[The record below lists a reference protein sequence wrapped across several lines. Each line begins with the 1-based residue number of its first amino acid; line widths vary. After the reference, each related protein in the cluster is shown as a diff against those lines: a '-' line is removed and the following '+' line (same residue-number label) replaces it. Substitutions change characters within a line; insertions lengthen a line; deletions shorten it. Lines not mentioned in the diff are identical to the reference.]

1 MASGLTPYYLLQ
13 PAFTGGEISAE
24 VANRVDLDKYQF
36 AVLQAYN
43 CLIKPHGPIY
53 RRPGMKYMARTK
65 YSDKAC
71 ILVPFNGADSTDYL
85 LEIGEKYIRVHKNG
99 LYINI
104 EVMTPYTADMLQD
117 LRFVQSADTM
127 FIASGKYPV
136 KQLARYSDTDWRFA
150 DFEITDMYFDESAS
164 LENYS
169 GISYTVPGSYIFQPT
184 VTGEYQID
192 ISGAGGGGG
201 GAVKYTRHLEHS
213 TRTVYVGGG
222 KGGNGERII
231 KTLTLN
237 KETSYT
243 ITVGGGG
250 AAGSNRDIG
259 LNYAEGSA
267 PSGSNGASSAAFDM
281 IAKGGGGGI
290 GGARVKYYDSNI
302 ESTTVKSVHG
312 ADGTSYGNGANGGN
326 GGRGATGLLHP
337 NPSGPAQPTAGAN
350 GWVKILYTGNKELTP
365 SGTQGDITLRSNKNI
380 FASSKPG
387 AYIKLKQEIASKT
400 VSTSNGTTERVR
412 VGENWKVISHGT
424 WSGSFTVE
432 KSDDGESWRE
442 YRKYT
447 SKDDYN
453 PSESGSVTEPVFL
466 RAVCTITSGTCTVDL
481 TAMAYNAEGVV
492 KLTEITSDSTAKAHV
507 EKELGS
513 TDMTTNFLWGA
524 WSEEFGYPQTLC
536 FFQDRLCFGG
546 TKKQPYMVWMSRTG
560 DYGNFSVEKASGT
573 VTDDSAVALAFVSRK
588 QFKILH
594 LIAST
599 DLIVLTA
606 GNEWTV
612 SGSDTVTPSKA
623 VPKMQTTRGCSTV
636 EPLMIG
642 GRIVF
647 VQGRGSTVRDMAYSY
662 ETDSYGGNDLTLLAK
677 HIIENVQIVDSAYK
691 QEPDSTI
698 YFVRSDGTMAC
709 LSYIMEQ
716 KVYAWSTIETQGKIE
731 AVAAVQEGDE
741 DIIYLVVKREING
754 VTVRNIEYLAKNPA
768 NSNNPDDYIM
778 LDNAIEYRTAEKSS
792 GETEIDAAELAGE
805 KVTAIGDGRMYSG
818 LTVSQDGTVTLPAA
832 VQHAFIG
839 LPYRSIVELPNVE
852 IRTGDGT
859 MQGRKKQISN
869 CILRLSNSLGGMVGP
884 DINTMDLMNFD
895 EQNAVSD
902 IKLFTGDKYMT
913 LPIGG
918 FNNEG
923 RVIIVT
929 DEPYPFNLMAVVRE
943 VSFGG

>member
-24 VANRVDLDKYQF
+24 VANRVDLDKYQL

-85 LEIGEKYIRVHKNG
+85 LELGEKYIRVHKNG

-150 DFEITDMYFDESAS
+150 DFEITDMYFDESTT

-169 GISYTVPGSYIFQPT
+169 GISYTVPGTYQFQPT

-192 ISGAGGGGG
+192 IAGAGGGGG
-201 GAVKYTRHLEHS
+201 GGVRYSKPREHGH
-213 TRTVYVGGG
+213 TYYCVGGG
-222 KGGNGERII
+222 TGGSGERII
-231 KTLTLN
+231 NTVTLT
-237 KETSYT
+237 KGTSYT
-243 ITVGGGG
+243 IIVGSGGAGGGG
-250 AAGSNRDIG
+250 TGSYG
-259 LNYAEGSA
+259 TA
-267 PSGSNGASSAAFDM
+267 SNGGNGGNSTACGLTGRGGTGGSGGSRVSIDGSYENTRGVQGTTYGA
-281 IAKGGGGGI
+281 GGGGI
-290 GGARVKYYDSNI
+290 GGVAGTKYEDNAG
-302 ESTTVKSVHG
+302 KAG
-312 ADGTSYGNGANGGN
+312 ADGWA
-326 GGRGATGLLHP
+326 
-337 NPSGPAQPTAGAN
+337 
-350 GWVKILYTGNKELTP
+350 KILYTGNKELTP
-365 SGTQGDITLRSNKNI
+365 SGTTGDITLTSNKNI
-380 FASSKPG
+380 FAGSKAG

-424 WSGSFTVE
+424 WSGSFTIE
-432 KSDDGESWRE
+432 KSDDGESWKE

-447 SKDDYN
+447 SGNDYN

-698 YFVRSDGTMAC
+698 YFVRSDGSMAC

-768 NSNNPDDYIM
+768 KSNNPDDYIM
-778 LDNAIEYRTAEKSS
+778 LDNAIEYSTAEKSS

-805 KVTAIGDGRMYSG
+805 KVTVIGDGRMYSG

-902 IKLFTGDKYMT
+902 IKLFTGDKHMT

-929 DEPYPFNLMAVVRE
+929 DEPYPFNLLAVVRE

>member
-104 EVMTPYTADMLQD
+104 EVVTPYTADMLQD

-136 KQLARYSDTDWRFA
+136 KQLARYSDADWRFA
-150 DFEITDMYFDESAS
+150 DFEITDMYFDESTT

-169 GISYTVPGSYIFQPT
+169 GISYTVPGSYNFQPT

-192 ISGAGGGGG
+192 IAGAGGGGG
-201 GAVKYTRHLEHS
+201 GGVKYSKPSNHVHH
-213 TRTVYVGGG
+213 YYCVGGG
-222 KGGNGERII
+222 AGGNGERII
-231 KTLTLN
+231 KTVTLS
-237 KETSYT
+237 KDTSYT
-243 ITVGGGG
+243 VTVGSGGAGGSGKGSYGTASSGGNGGNSTACGLVGRGGGG
-250 AAGSNRDIG
+250 GGGGSRESSG
-259 LNYAEGSA
+259 GSYQ
-267 PSGSNGASSAAFDM
+267 GTKGTQGATYGA
-281 IAKGGGGGI
+281 GGGGI
-290 GGARVKYYDSNI
+290 GGIAGTKYKDNAGK
-302 ESTTVKSVHG
+302 T
-312 ADGTSYGNGANGGN
+312 
-326 GGRGATGLLHP
+326 
-337 NPSGPAQPTAGAN
+337 GAN
-350 GWVKILYTGNKELTP
+350 GWVKILYTSNKELTP
-365 SGTQGDITLRSNKNI
+365 SGTQGDITLKSNKNI

-424 WSGSFTVE
+424 WSGSFAIE
-432 KSDDGESWRE
+432 KSDDGESWKE

-466 RAVCTITSGTCTVDL
+466 RAVCTISSGTCTVDL

-623 VPKMQTTRGCSTV
+623 VPKMQTTRGCSNV

-741 DIIYLVVKREING
+741 DIIYLVVQREING
-754 VTVRNIEYLAKNPA
+754 AIVRNIEYLAKNPA
-768 NSNNPDDYIM
+768 KSNNPDDYIM
-778 LDNAIEYRTAEKSS
+778 LDNAIEYSTAEKSS

-805 KVTAIGDGRMYSG
+805 KVTVIGDGRMYSG

-852 IRTGDGT
+852 IKTGDGT

-902 IKLFTGDKYMT
+902 IKLFTGDKHMT

-929 DEPYPFNLMAVVRE
+929 DEPYPFNLLAVVRE

>member
-71 ILVPFNGADSTDYL
+71 ILVPFNGADNTDYL

-150 DFEITDMYFDESAS
+150 DFEITDMYFDESNS
-164 LENYS
+164 LESYS
-169 GISYTVPGSYIFQPT
+169 GISYTVPGSYQFQPT

-192 ISGAGGGGG
+192 IAGGGGG
-201 GAVKYTRHLEHS
+201 GGGGLTYTRRGNHQ
-213 TRTVYVGGG
+213 TYRYCVGGG
-222 KGGNGERII
+222 DGGSGERII
-231 KTLTLN
+231 KTVTLT
-237 KETSYT
+237 KGTSYT
-243 ITVGGGG
+243 ITVGNGGTGGSYKGTSGTASSGGNGGNSTACGLTGRGGTGGGGGSRESIDGSYQNTKGAQGATYGAGGG
-250 AAGSNRDIG
+250 AAG
-259 LNYAEGSA
+259 
-267 PSGSNGASSAAFDM
+267 GA
-281 IAKGGGGGI
+281 GGI
-290 GGARVKYYDSNI
+290 KGSP
-302 ESTTVKSVHG
+302 
-312 ADGTSYGNGANGGN
+312 NGK
-326 GGRGATGLLHP
+326 
-337 NPSGPAQPTAGAN
+337 AGAN

-365 SGTQGDITLRSNKNI
+365 SGTQGDITLTSNKNI

-424 WSGSFTVE
+424 WSGRFAIE
-432 KSDDGESWRE
+432 KSDDGETWKE

-466 RAVCTITSGTCTVDL
+466 RAVCTITSGTCTVNL
-481 TAMAYNAEGVV
+481 TAMAYDAEGVV

-677 HIIENVQIVDSAYK
+677 HIMENVQIVDSAYK

-741 DIIYLVVKREING
+741 DIIYLVVQREING

-768 NSNNPDDYIM
+768 KSNNPDDYIM
-778 LDNAIEYRTAEKSS
+778 LDNAIEYSTAEKSS

-805 KVTAIGDGRMYSG
+805 KVTVIGDGRMYSG

-902 IKLFTGDKYMT
+902 IKLFTGDKHMT

-929 DEPYPFNLMAVVRE
+929 DEPYPFNLLAVVRE

>member
-24 VANRVDLDKYQF
+24 VANRVDLDKYQL

-150 DFEITDMYFDESAS
+150 DFEITDMYFDESTT

-169 GISYTVPGSYIFQPT
+169 GISYTVPGTYQFQPT

-192 ISGAGGGGG
+192 IAGAGGGGG
-201 GAVKYTRHLEHS
+201 GGVRYSKPREHGH
-213 TRTVYVGGG
+213 TYYCVGGG
-222 KGGNGERII
+222 TGGSGERII
-231 KTLTLN
+231 NTVTLT
-237 KETSYT
+237 KGTSYT
-243 ITVGGGG
+243 IIVGSGGAGGGG
-250 AAGSNRDIG
+250 TGSYG
-259 LNYAEGSA
+259 TA
-267 PSGSNGASSAAFDM
+267 SNGGNGGNSTACGLTGRGGTGGSGGSRVSIDGSYENTRGVQGTTYGA
-281 IAKGGGGGI
+281 GGGGI
-290 GGARVKYYDSNI
+290 GGVAGTKYKDNAG
-302 ESTTVKSVHG
+302 KAG
-312 ADGTSYGNGANGGN
+312 AD
-326 GGRGATGLLHP
+326 
-337 NPSGPAQPTAGAN
+337 

-365 SGTQGDITLRSNKNI
+365 SGTQGDITLTSNKNI

-400 VSTSNGTTERVR
+400 VSASNGTTERVR

-424 WSGSFTVE
+424 WSGSFTIE
-432 KSDDGESWRE
+432 KSDDGESWKE

-447 SKDDYN
+447 SGNDYN

-731 AVAAVQEGDE
+731 SVAAVQEGDE
-741 DIIYLVVKREING
+741 DIIYLVVQREING

-768 NSNNPDDYIM
+768 KSNNPDDYIM
-778 LDNAIEYRTAEKSS
+778 LDNAIEYSTAEKSS

-805 KVTAIGDGRMYSG
+805 KVTVIGDGRMYSG

-852 IRTGDGT
+852 IKTGDGT

-902 IKLFTGDKYMT
+902 IKLFTGDKHIT

-929 DEPYPFNLMAVVRE
+929 DEPYPFNLLAVVRE

>member
-24 VANRVDLDKYQF
+24 VANRVDLDKYQL

-71 ILVPFNGADSTDYL
+71 ILVPFNGADNTDYL

-104 EVMTPYTADMLQD
+104 EVVTPYTADMLQD

-150 DFEITDMYFDESAS
+150 DFEITDMYFDESTS

-169 GISYTVPGSYIFQPT
+169 GISYTVPGTYQFQPT

-192 ISGAGGGGG
+192 IAGAGGGGG
-201 GAVKYTRHLEHS
+201 GGVKYSKPSNHGHH
-213 TRTVYVGGG
+213 YYCVGGG
-222 KGGNGERII
+222 AGGNGERII
-231 KTLTLN
+231 KTVTLS
-237 KETSYT
+237 KDTSYT
-243 ITVGGGG
+243 VTVGSGGAGGSGKGSYGTASSGGNGGNSTACGLVGRGGGG
-250 AAGSNRDIG
+250 GGGGSRVSID
-259 LNYAEGSA
+259 GSYE
-267 PSGSNGASSAAFDM
+267 STRGVQGTTYGA
-281 IAKGGGGGI
+281 GGGGI
-290 GGARVKYYDSNI
+290 GGVAGTKYKDNAG
-302 ESTTVKSVHG
+302 KAG
-312 ADGTSYGNGANGGN
+312 ADGWA
-326 GGRGATGLLHP
+326 
-337 NPSGPAQPTAGAN
+337 
-350 GWVKILYTGNKELTP
+350 KILYTGNKELTP
-365 SGTQGDITLRSNKNI
+365 SGTTGDITLTSNKNI
-380 FASSKPG
+380 FAGSKPG

-400 VSTSNGTTERVR
+400 VSASNGTTERVR

-424 WSGSFTVE
+424 WSGSFTIE
-432 KSDDGESWRE
+432 KSDDGESWKE

-447 SKDDYN
+447 SGNDYN

-560 DYGNFSVEKASGT
+560 DYGDFSVEKASGT

-768 NSNNPDDYIM
+768 KSNNPDDYIM
-778 LDNAIEYRTAEKSS
+778 LDNAIEYSAAEKSS

-805 KVTAIGDGRMYSG
+805 KVTVIGDGRMYSG
-818 LTVSQDGTVTLPAA
+818 LTVSQDGAVTLPAA

-902 IKLFTGDKYMT
+902 IKLFTGDKHMT

-929 DEPYPFNLMAVVRE
+929 DEPYPFNLLAVVRE

>member
-71 ILVPFNGADSTDYL
+71 ILVPFNGADNTDYL

-150 DFEITDMYFDESAS
+150 DFEITDMYFDESTT

-169 GISYTVPGSYIFQPT
+169 GISYTVPGTYQFQPT

-192 ISGAGGGGG
+192 IAGAGGGGG
-201 GAVKYTRHLEHS
+201 GGVRYSKPREHGH
-213 TRTVYVGGG
+213 TYYCVGGG
-222 KGGNGERII
+222 TGGSGERII
-231 KTLTLN
+231 NTVTLT
-237 KETSYT
+237 KGTSYT
-243 ITVGGGG
+243 IIVGSGGAGGGG
-250 AAGSNRDIG
+250 TGSYG
-259 LNYAEGSA
+259 TA
-267 PSGSNGASSAAFDM
+267 SNGGNGGNSTACGLTGRGGTGGSGGSRVSIGGSYENTRGVQGTTYGA
-281 IAKGGGGGI
+281 GGGGI
-290 GGARVKYYDSNI
+290 GGVAGTKYKDNAG
-302 ESTTVKSVHG
+302 KAG
-312 ADGTSYGNGANGGN
+312 ADGWA
-326 GGRGATGLLHP
+326 
-337 NPSGPAQPTAGAN
+337 
-350 GWVKILYTGNKELTP
+350 KILYTGNKELTP
-365 SGTQGDITLRSNKNI
+365 SGTTGDITLTSNKNI
-380 FASSKPG
+380 FAGSKAG

-424 WSGSFTVE
+424 WSGSFTIE
-432 KSDDGESWRE
+432 KSDDGESWKE

-447 SKDDYN
+447 SGNDYN

-466 RAVCTITSGTCTVDL
+466 RAICTITSGTCTVDL

-492 KLTEITSDSTAKAHV
+492 KITEITSDSTAKAHV

-513 TDMTTNFLWGA
+513 ADMTTNFLWGA

-546 TKKQPYMVWMSRTG
+546 TMKQPYMVWMSRTG

-768 NSNNPDDYIM
+768 KSNNPDDYIM
-778 LDNAIEYRTAEKSS
+778 LDNAIEYSTAEKSS

-805 KVTAIGDGRMYSG
+805 KVTVIGDGRMYSG

-852 IRTGDGT
+852 IKTGDGT

-902 IKLFTGDKYMT
+902 IKLFTGDKHMT

-929 DEPYPFNLMAVVRE
+929 DEPYPFNLLAVVRE

>member
-24 VANRVDLDKYQF
+24 VANRVDLDKYQL

-71 ILVPFNGADSTDYL
+71 ILVPFNGTDNTDYL

-104 EVMTPYTADMLQD
+104 EVVTPYTADMLQD
-117 LRFVQSADTM
+117 LRFVQSADTI

-150 DFEITDMYFDESAS
+150 DFEITDMYFDESTS

-169 GISYTVPGSYIFQPT
+169 GISYTVPGSYTFQPT

-201 GAVKYTRHLEHS
+201 GGVTWRRHGEHQTYNYCAS
-213 TRTVYVGGG
+213 GGA
-222 KGGNGERII
+222 GGNGERII
-231 KTLTLN
+231 KTVTLS

-243 ITVGGGG
+243 IKVGSGGSGGAYAYSAGNYEDTTATSGTKGADSTACGLTGRGGGAGGGGSRMYGEDGYYSNVGTQGVTYGAGGG
-250 AAGSNRDIG
+250 AAG
-259 LNYAEGSA
+259 
-267 PSGSNGASSAAFDM
+267 GA
-281 IAKGGGGGI
+281 GGI
-290 GGARVKYYDSNI
+290 KGSP
-302 ESTTVKSVHG
+302 
-312 ADGTSYGNGANGGN
+312 NGK
-326 GGRGATGLLHP
+326 
-337 NPSGPAQPTAGAN
+337 AGAN

-365 SGTQGDITLRSNKNI
+365 SGTQGDITLTSNKNI

-400 VSTSNGTTERVR
+400 VSASNGTTERVR

-424 WSGSFTVE
+424 WEGSFTIE
-432 KSDDGESWRE
+432 KSDDGESWKE

-447 SKDDYN
+447 SKSDYN

-768 NSNNPDDYIM
+768 KSNNPDDYIM
-778 LDNAIEYRTAEKSS
+778 LDNAIEYSTAEKSS

-805 KVTAIGDGRMYSG
+805 KVTVIGDGRMYSG

-852 IRTGDGT
+852 IKTGDGT

-884 DINTMDLMNFD
+884 DINTMDLMNYD
-895 EQNAVSD
+895 EQNVVSD
-902 IKLFTGDKYMT
+902 IKLFTGDKHMT

-929 DEPYPFNLMAVVRE
+929 DEPYPFNLLAVVRE

>member
-24 VANRVDLDKYQF
+24 VANRVDLDKYQL

-85 LEIGEKYIRVHKNG
+85 LELGEKYIRVHKNG

-104 EVMTPYTADMLQD
+104 EVVTPYTADMLQD

-150 DFEITDMYFDESAS
+150 DFEITDMYFDESTS

-169 GISYTVPGSYIFQPT
+169 GISYTVPGTYQFQPT

-192 ISGAGGGGG
+192 IAGAGGGGG
-201 GAVKYTRHLEHS
+201 GGVRYSRPREHGHS
-213 TRTVYVGGG
+213 YYCVGGG
-222 KGGNGERII
+222 TGGSGERII
-231 KTLTLN
+231 KTVTLD
-237 KETSYT
+237 KGTSYT
-243 ITVGGGG
+243 ITVGSGGAGGG
-250 AAGSNRDIG
+250 GTGSYG
-259 LNYAEGSA
+259 TA
-267 PSGSNGASSAAFDM
+267 SNGGDGENSTACGLTGRGGTGGSGGSRVSIDGSYENTRGVQGTTYGA
-281 IAKGGGGGI
+281 GGGGI
-290 GGARVKYYDSNI
+290 GGVAGTKYKDNAG
-302 ESTTVKSVHG
+302 KAG
-312 ADGTSYGNGANGGN
+312 ADGWA
-326 GGRGATGLLHP
+326 
-337 NPSGPAQPTAGAN
+337 
-350 GWVKILYTGNKELTP
+350 KILYTGNKELTP
-365 SGTQGDITLRSNKNI
+365 SGTTGDITLTSNKNI

-387 AYIKLKQEIASKT
+387 TYIKLKQEIASKT

-424 WSGSFTVE
+424 WSGSFAIE
-432 KSDDGESWRE
+432 KSDDGESWKE

-447 SKDDYN
+447 SGNDYN

-698 YFVRSDGTMAC
+698 YFVRSDGSMAC

-741 DIIYLVVKREING
+741 DIIYLVVQREING

-768 NSNNPDDYIM
+768 KSNNPDDYIM
-778 LDNAIEYRTAEKSS
+778 LDNAIEYSTAEKSS

-805 KVTAIGDGRMYSG
+805 KVTVIGDGRMYSG

-852 IRTGDGT
+852 IKTGDGT

-902 IKLFTGDKYMT
+902 IKLFTGDKHMT

-929 DEPYPFNLMAVVRE
+929 DEPYPFNLLAVVRE

>member
-24 VANRVDLDKYQF
+24 VANRVDLDKYQL

-71 ILVPFNGADSTDYL
+71 ILVPFNGADNTDYL
-85 LEIGEKYIRVHKNG
+85 LEISEKYIRVHKNG

-104 EVMTPYTADMLQD
+104 ELMTPYTADMLQD

-136 KQLARYSDTDWRFA
+136 KQLARYSETDWRFS
-150 DFEITDMYFDESAS
+150 DFEITDMYFDESNS

-169 GISYTVPGSYIFQPT
+169 GISYTSPGTYLFQPT

-192 ISGAGGGGG
+192 IAGGGGG
-201 GAVKYTRHLEHS
+201 GGGAAKYRKKMGEHS
-213 TRTVYVGGG
+213 SRTVYIN
-222 KGGNGERII
+222 GGNGGNGGRII

-243 ITVGGGG
+243 ITVGSGG
-250 AAGSNRDIG
+250 AAGSNAS
-259 LNYAEGSA
+259 NSA
-267 PSGSNGASSAAFDM
+267 PSGSNGVSSTAFDM
-281 IAKGGGGGI
+281 IAKGGDGGT
-290 GGARVKYYDSNI
+290 GGRKGEPN
-302 ESTTVKSVHG
+302 TPGT
-312 ADGTSYGNGANGGN
+312 DGTSYGNGANGGA
-326 GGRGATGLLHP
+326 GGYGKSLFGGSET
-337 NPSGPAQPTAGAN
+337 QPTAGAN

-365 SGTQGDITLRSNKNI
+365 SGTQGDITLTSNKNI
-380 FASSKPG
+380 FVSSKPG
-387 AYIKLKQEIASKT
+387 ACIKLKQEIASKT

-424 WSGSFTVE
+424 WSGSFAIE
-432 KSDDGESWRE
+432 KSDDGESWKE

-466 RAVCTITSGTCTVDL
+466 RAVCTISSGTCTVDL

-768 NSNNPDDYIM
+768 KSNNPDDYIM
-778 LDNAIEYRTAEKSS
+778 LDNAIEYSTAEKSS

-805 KVTAIGDGRMYSG
+805 KVTVIGDGRMYSG

-852 IRTGDGT
+852 IKTGDGT

-884 DINTMDLMNFD
+884 DINTLDLMNFD

-902 IKLFTGDKYMT
+902 IKLFTGDKHMT

-929 DEPYPFNLMAVVRE
+929 DEPYPFNLLAVVRE

>member
-104 EVMTPYTADMLQD
+104 EVVTPYTADMLQD

-136 KQLARYSDTDWRFA
+136 KQLARYSDADWRFA
-150 DFEITDMYFDESAS
+150 DFEITDMYFDESTT

-169 GISYTVPGSYIFQPT
+169 GISYTVPGSYNFQPT

-192 ISGAGGGGG
+192 IAGAGGGGG
-201 GAVKYTRHLEHS
+201 GGVKYSKPSNHGHH
-213 TRTVYVGGG
+213 YYCVGGG
-222 KGGNGERII
+222 AGGNGERII
-231 KTLTLN
+231 KTVTLS
-237 KETSYT
+237 KDTSYT
-243 ITVGGGG
+243 VTVGSGGAGGSGKGSYGTASSGGNGGNSTACSLVGRGGGG
-250 AAGSNRDIG
+250 GGGGSRESSG
-259 LNYAEGSA
+259 GSYQ
-267 PSGSNGASSAAFDM
+267 GTKGTQGATYGA
-281 IAKGGGGGI
+281 GGGGI
-290 GGARVKYYDSNI
+290 GGIAGTKYKDNAGK
-302 ESTTVKSVHG
+302 T
-312 ADGTSYGNGANGGN
+312 
-326 GGRGATGLLHP
+326 
-337 NPSGPAQPTAGAN
+337 GAN

-365 SGTQGDITLRSNKNI
+365 SGTQGDITLTSNKNI

-424 WSGSFTVE
+424 WSGSFAIE
-432 KSDDGESWRE
+432 KSDDGESWKE

-466 RAVCTITSGTCTVDL
+466 RAVCTISSGTCTVDL

-623 VPKMQTTRGCSTV
+623 VPKMQTTRGCSAV

-691 QEPDSTI
+691 QELDSTI
-698 YFVRSDGTMAC
+698 YFVRSDGSMAC

-741 DIIYLVVKREING
+741 DIIYLVVQREING

-768 NSNNPDDYIM
+768 KSNNPDDYIM
-778 LDNAIEYRTAEKSS
+778 LDNAIEYSTAEKSS

-805 KVTAIGDGRMYSG
+805 KVTVIGDGRMYSG
-818 LTVSQDGTVTLPAA
+818 LTVSKDGTVTLPAA

-852 IRTGDGT
+852 IKTGDGT

-929 DEPYPFNLMAVVRE
+929 DEPYPFNLLAVVRE

>member
-65 YSDKAC
+65 YNDKAC
-71 ILVPFNGADSTDYL
+71 ILVPFNGADNTDYL

-136 KQLARYSDTDWRFA
+136 KQLARYSDTDWRFT
-150 DFEITDMYFDESAS
+150 DFEITDMYFDESTS

-169 GISYTVPGSYIFQPT
+169 GISYTVPGTYHFQPT

-192 ISGAGGGGG
+192 IAGAGGGGG
-201 GAVKYTRHLEHS
+201 GGVKYSKPSNHGHH
-213 TRTVYVGGG
+213 YYCVGGG
-222 KGGNGERII
+222 AGGNGERII
-231 KTLTLN
+231 KTVTLS
-237 KETSYT
+237 KDTSYT
-243 ITVGGGG
+243 VTVGSGGAGGSGKGSYGTASSGGNGGNSTACGLVGRGGGG
-250 AAGSNRDIG
+250 GGGGSRESSG
-259 LNYAEGSA
+259 GSYQ
-267 PSGSNGASSAAFDM
+267 STKGTQGATYGA
-281 IAKGGGGGI
+281 GGGGI
-290 GGARVKYYDSNI
+290 GGIAGTKYNDDSG
-302 ESTTVKSVHG
+302 K
-312 ADGTSYGNGANGGN
+312 
-326 GGRGATGLLHP
+326 
-337 NPSGPAQPTAGAN
+337 AGAN

-365 SGTQGDITLRSNKNI
+365 SGTQGDITLTSNKNI

-412 VGENWKVISHGT
+412 VGEIWKVISHGT
-424 WSGSFTVE
+424 WSGSFIVE
-432 KSDDGESWRE
+432 KSDDGESWKE

-546 TKKQPYMVWMSRTG
+546 TKKQSYMVWMSRTG

-768 NSNNPDDYIM
+768 KSNNPDDYIM
-778 LDNAIEYRTAEKSS
+778 LDNAIEYSTAEKSS
-792 GETEIDAAELAGE
+792 EKTEIDAAELAGE
-805 KVTAIGDGRMYSG
+805 KVTVIGDGRMYSG

-852 IRTGDGT
+852 IKTGDGT
-859 MQGRKKQISN
+859 MQGRRKQISN
-869 CILRLSNSLGGMVGP
+869 CIMRLSNSLGGMVGP
-884 DINTMDLMNFD
+884 DINTLDLMNFD

-902 IKLFTGDKYMT
+902 IKLFTGDKHMT

-929 DEPYPFNLMAVVRE
+929 DEPYPFNLLAVVRE

>member
-99 LYINI
+99 FYINI

-150 DFEITDMYFDESAS
+150 DFEITDMYFDESTS

-169 GISYTVPGSYIFQPT
+169 GISYTVPGSYTFQPT

-192 ISGAGGGGG
+192 IAGGGGG
-201 GAVKYTRHLEHS
+201 GGGAAKYMKKMGEHS
-213 TRTVYVGGG
+213 SRTVYIN
-222 KGGNGERII
+222 GGNGGNGGRII

-243 ITVGGGG
+243 ITVGSGG
-250 AAGSNRDIG
+250 AAGSNAS
-259 LNYAEGSA
+259 NSA
-267 PSGSNGASSAAFDM
+267 PSGSNGGSSTAFDM
-281 IAKGGGGGI
+281 IAKGGDGGT
-290 GGARVKYYDSNI
+290 GGRKGGPN
-302 ESTTVKSVHG
+302 TPGT
-312 ADGTSYGNGANGGN
+312 DGTSYGNGANGGA
-326 GGRGATGLLHP
+326 GGYGQIIFVGSET
-337 NPSGPAQPTAGAN
+337 QPTAGAN

-380 FASSKPG
+380 FANSKPG

-432 KSDDGESWRE
+432 KSDDGESWKE

-741 DIIYLVVKREING
+741 DIIYLAVQREING

-768 NSNNPDDYIM
+768 KSNNPDDYIM

-792 GETEIDAAELAGE
+792 GETKIDAEELAGE
-805 KVTAIGDGRMYSG
+805 KVTAIGDGRIYSG

-852 IRTGDGT
+852 IKTGDGT

-884 DINTMDLMNFD
+884 DINTMDLVNFD

-902 IKLFTGDKYMT
+902 IKLFTGDKHIT

>member
-24 VANRVDLDKYQF
+24 VANRVDLDKYQL

-71 ILVPFNGADSTDYL
+71 ILVPFNGADNTDYL
-85 LEIGEKYIRVHKNG
+85 LEISEKYIRVHKNG

-104 EVMTPYTADMLQD
+104 ELMTPYTADMLQD

-136 KQLARYSDTDWRFA
+136 KQLARYSETDWRFS
-150 DFEITDMYFDESAS
+150 DFEITDMYFDESNS

-169 GISYTVPGSYIFQPT
+169 GISYTSPGTYLFQPT

-192 ISGAGGGGG
+192 IAGGGGG
-201 GAVKYTRHLEHS
+201 GGGAAKYRKKMGEHS
-213 TRTVYVGGG
+213 SRTVYIN
-222 KGGNGERII
+222 GGNGGNGGRII

-243 ITVGGGG
+243 ITVGSGG
-250 AAGSNRDIG
+250 AAGSNAS
-259 LNYAEGSA
+259 NSA
-267 PSGSNGASSAAFDM
+267 PSGSNGVSSTAFDM
-281 IAKGGGGGI
+281 IAKGGDGGT
-290 GGARVKYYDSNI
+290 GGRKGEPN
-302 ESTTVKSVHG
+302 TPGT
-312 ADGTSYGNGANGGN
+312 DGTSYGNGANGGA
-326 GGRGATGLLHP
+326 GGYGKSLFGGSET
-337 NPSGPAQPTAGAN
+337 QPTAGAN

-365 SGTQGDITLRSNKNI
+365 SGTQGDITLRSNKKI

-424 WSGSFTVE
+424 WSGSFAIE
-432 KSDDGESWRE
+432 KSDDGESWKE

-447 SKDDYN
+447 SKSDYN

-466 RAVCTITSGTCTVDL
+466 RAVCTISSGTCTVDL

-492 KLTEITSDSTAKAHV
+492 KITEITSDSTAKAHV

-741 DIIYLVVKREING
+741 DIIYLVVQREING
-754 VTVRNIEYLAKNPA
+754 AIVRNIEYLAKNPA
-768 NSNNPDDYIM
+768 KSNNPDDYIM
-778 LDNAIEYRTAEKSS
+778 LDNAIEYSTAEKSS

-805 KVTAIGDGRMYSG
+805 KVTVIGDGRMYSG

-852 IRTGDGT
+852 IKTGDGT
-859 MQGRKKQISN
+859 MQGRRKQISN
-869 CILRLSNSLGGMVGP
+869 CIMRLSNSLGGMVGP

-902 IKLFTGDKYMT
+902 IKLFTGDKHMT

-929 DEPYPFNLMAVVRE
+929 DEPYPFNLLAVVRE

>member
-65 YSDKAC
+65 YNDKAC
-71 ILVPFNGADSTDYL
+71 ILVPFNGADNTDYL

-150 DFEITDMYFDESAS
+150 DFEITDMYFDESTT

-169 GISYTVPGSYIFQPT
+169 GISYTSPGTYLFQPT

-192 ISGAGGGGG
+192 MSGGGGGGG
-201 GAVKYTRHLEHS
+201 GAAKYRKHSEHS
-213 TRTVYVGGG
+213 SHLVYIRGGN
-222 KGGNGERII
+222 GGNGERII

-243 ITVGGGG
+243 ISVGGGG
-250 AAGSNRDIG
+250 AAGINASN
-259 LNYAEGSA
+259 SA
-267 PSGSNGASSAAFDM
+267 PSGSNGASSTAFDM
-281 IAKGGGGGI
+281 IAKGGGGGT
-290 GGARVKYYDSNI
+290 GGSKGEPN
-302 ESTTVKSVHG
+302 TPGT
-312 ADGTSYGNGANGGN
+312 DGTSYGNGAAGGA
-326 GGRGATGLLHP
+326 GGYGKSVFG
-337 NPSGPAQPTAGAN
+337 SSESQPTAGAN

-365 SGTQGDITLRSNKNI
+365 SGTQGDITLRSNKKI

-432 KSDDGESWRE
+432 KSDDGESWKE

-741 DIIYLVVKREING
+741 DIIYLVVQREING

-768 NSNNPDDYIM
+768 KSNNPDDYIM
-778 LDNAIEYRTAEKSS
+778 LDNAIEYSTAEKSS
-792 GETEIDAAELAGE
+792 GKTEIDAAELAGE
-805 KVTAIGDGRMYSG
+805 KVTVIGDGRMYSG

-852 IRTGDGT
+852 IKTGDGT

-895 EQNAVSD
+895 EQNVVSN

-913 LPIGG
+913 LPIGV

-929 DEPYPFNLMAVVRE
+929 DEPYPFNLLAVVRE

>member
-24 VANRVDLDKYQF
+24 VANRVDLDKYQL

-150 DFEITDMYFDESAS
+150 DFEITDMYFDESTT

-169 GISYTVPGSYIFQPT
+169 GISYTVPGTYQFQPT

-192 ISGAGGGGG
+192 IAGAGGGGG
-201 GAVKYTRHLEHS
+201 GGVRYSKPREHGH
-213 TRTVYVGGG
+213 TYYCVGGG
-222 KGGNGERII
+222 TGGSGERII
-231 KTLTLN
+231 NTVTLT
-237 KETSYT
+237 KGTSYT
-243 ITVGGGG
+243 IIVGSGGAGGGG
-250 AAGSNRDIG
+250 TGSYG
-259 LNYAEGSA
+259 TA
-267 PSGSNGASSAAFDM
+267 SNGGNGGNSTACGLTGRGGTGGSGGSRVSIDGSYENTRGVQGTTYGA
-281 IAKGGGGGI
+281 GGGGI
-290 GGARVKYYDSNI
+290 GGVAGTKYKDNAG
-302 ESTTVKSVHG
+302 KAG
-312 ADGTSYGNGANGGN
+312 ADGWA
-326 GGRGATGLLHP
+326 
-337 NPSGPAQPTAGAN
+337 
-350 GWVKILYTGNKELTP
+350 KILYTGNKELTP
-365 SGTQGDITLRSNKNI
+365 SGTTGDITLTSNKNI
-380 FASSKPG
+380 FAGSKAG

-400 VSTSNGTTERVR
+400 VSASNGTTERVR

-424 WSGSFTVE
+424 WEGSFTIE
-432 KSDDGESWRE
+432 KSDDGESWKE

-447 SKDDYN
+447 SKSDYN

-698 YFVRSDGTMAC
+698 YFVRSDGSMAC

-768 NSNNPDDYIM
+768 KSNNPDDYIM
-778 LDNAIEYRTAEKSS
+778 LDNAIEYSTAEKSS

-805 KVTAIGDGRMYSG
+805 KVTVIGDGRMYSG

-852 IRTGDGT
+852 IKTGDGT

-902 IKLFTGDKYMT
+902 IKLFTGDKHMT

-929 DEPYPFNLMAVVRE
+929 DEPYPFNLLAVVRE

>member
-65 YSDKAC
+65 YNDKAC

-150 DFEITDMYFDESAS
+150 DFEITDMYFDEQNS
-164 LENYS
+164 LESYS
-169 GISYTVPGSYIFQPT
+169 GISYTSPGTYQFQPT

-192 ISGAGGGGG
+192 IAGAGGGGG
-201 GAVKYTRHLEHS
+201 GGVKYSKPSNHGHH
-213 TRTVYVGGG
+213 YYCVGGG
-222 KGGNGERII
+222 AGGNGERII
-231 KTLTLN
+231 KTVTLS
-237 KETSYT
+237 KDTSYT
-243 ITVGGGG
+243 ITVGSGGAGGSGKGNYGTASSGGNGGNSTACGLVGRGGTGGG
-250 AAGSNRDIG
+250 GGSRESIESTKG
-259 LNYAEGSA
+259 TQ
-267 PSGSNGASSAAFDM
+267 GATYGA
-281 IAKGGGGGI
+281 GGGGI
-290 GGARVKYYDSNI
+290 GGIAGTKYNDN
-302 ESTTVKSVHG
+302 
-312 ADGTSYGNGANGGN
+312 
-326 GGRGATGLLHP
+326 
-337 NPSGPAQPTAGAN
+337 SGKAGAN
-350 GWVKILYTGNKELTP
+350 GWVKILYTDNKELTP
-365 SGTQGDITLRSNKNI
+365 SGTQGDITLTSNKNI
-380 FASSKPG
+380 FVSSKPG
-387 AYIKLKQEIASKT
+387 ACIKLKQEIASKT

-432 KSDDGESWRE
+432 KSDDGESWKE

-466 RAVCTITSGTCTVDL
+466 RAVCAITSGTCTVDL

-731 AVAAVQEGDE
+731 AVAAVQECDE
-741 DIIYLVVKREING
+741 DIIYLVVQREING

-768 NSNNPDDYIM
+768 KSNNPDDYIM
-778 LDNAIEYRTAEKSS
+778 LDNAIEYSTAEKSS
-792 GETEIDAAELAGE
+792 GATEIDVAELAGE
-805 KVTAIGDGRMYSG
+805 KVAVIGDGRVYSG

-852 IRTGDGT
+852 IKTGDGT

-884 DINTMDLMNFD
+884 DINTLDLMNFD

-902 IKLFTGDKYMT
+902 IKLFTGDKHMT

-929 DEPYPFNLMAVVRE
+929 DEPYPFNLLAVVRE

>member
-71 ILVPFNGADSTDYL
+71 ILVPFNGTDSTDYL

-150 DFEITDMYFDESAS
+150 DFEITDMYFDESTS

-169 GISYTVPGSYIFQPT
+169 GISYTVPGTYQFQPT

-192 ISGAGGGGG
+192 IAGAGGGGG
-201 GAVKYTRHLEHS
+201 GGVRYSKPANHGHHY
-213 TRTVYVGGG
+213 YCVGGG
-222 KGGNGERII
+222 AGGNGERII
-231 KTLTLN
+231 KTVTLS
-237 KETSYT
+237 KDTSYT
-243 ITVGGGG
+243 VTVGSGGAGGGG
-250 AAGSNRDIG
+250 TGSYG
-259 LNYAEGSA
+259 TA
-267 PSGSNGASSAAFDM
+267 SNGGDGENSTACGLTGRGGTGGSGGSRVSIDGSYESTRGVQGTTYGA
-281 IAKGGGGGI
+281 GGGGI
-290 GGARVKYYDSNI
+290 GGVAGTKYKDNAG
-302 ESTTVKSVHG
+302 KAG
-312 ADGTSYGNGANGGN
+312 ADGWA
-326 GGRGATGLLHP
+326 
-337 NPSGPAQPTAGAN
+337 
-350 GWVKILYTGNKELTP
+350 KILYTGNKELTP
-365 SGTQGDITLRSNKNI
+365 SGTTGDITLTSNKNI
-380 FASSKPG
+380 FAGSKPG

-424 WSGSFTVE
+424 WSGSFTIE
-432 KSDDGESWRE
+432 KSDDGESWKE

-447 SKDDYN
+447 SGNDYN

-698 YFVRSDGTMAC
+698 YFVRSDGSMAC

-768 NSNNPDDYIM
+768 KSNNPDDYIM
-778 LDNAIEYRTAEKSS
+778 LDNAIEYSTAEKSS

-805 KVTAIGDGRMYSG
+805 KVTVIGDGRMYSG

-852 IRTGDGT
+852 IKTGDGT

-902 IKLFTGDKYMT
+902 IKLFTGDKHMT

-929 DEPYPFNLMAVVRE
+929 DEPYPFNLLAVVRE

>member
-71 ILVPFNGADSTDYL
+71 ILVPFNGADNTDYL

-150 DFEITDMYFDESAS
+150 DFEITDMYFDESTT

-169 GISYTVPGSYIFQPT
+169 GISYTVPGTYQFQPT

-192 ISGAGGGGG
+192 IAGAGGGGG
-201 GAVKYTRHLEHS
+201 GGVRYSKPREHGH
-213 TRTVYVGGG
+213 TYYCVGGG
-222 KGGNGERII
+222 TGGSGERII
-231 KTLTLN
+231 NTVTLT
-237 KETSYT
+237 KGTSYT
-243 ITVGGGG
+243 IIVGSGGAGGGG
-250 AAGSNRDIG
+250 TGSYG
-259 LNYAEGSA
+259 TA
-267 PSGSNGASSAAFDM
+267 SNGGNGGNSTACGLTGRGGTGGSGGSRVSIDGSYENTRGVQGTTYGA
-281 IAKGGGGGI
+281 GGGGI
-290 GGARVKYYDSNI
+290 GGVAGTKYKDNAG
-302 ESTTVKSVHG
+302 KAG
-312 ADGTSYGNGANGGN
+312 ADGWA
-326 GGRGATGLLHP
+326 
-337 NPSGPAQPTAGAN
+337 
-350 GWVKILYTGNKELTP
+350 KILYTGNKELTP
-365 SGTQGDITLRSNKNI
+365 SGTTGDITLTSNKNI
-380 FASSKPG
+380 FAGSKAG

-424 WSGSFTVE
+424 WSGSFTIE
-432 KSDDGESWRE
+432 KSDDGESWKE

-447 SKDDYN
+447 SGNDYN

-698 YFVRSDGTMAC
+698 YFVRSDGSMAC

-768 NSNNPDDYIM
+768 KSNNPDDYIM
-778 LDNAIEYRTAEKSS
+778 LDNAIEYSTAEKSS

-805 KVTAIGDGRMYSG
+805 KVTVIGDGRMYSG
-818 LTVSQDGTVTLPAA
+818 LAVSQDGTVTLPAA

-852 IRTGDGT
+852 IKTGDGT

-902 IKLFTGDKYMT
+902 IKLFTGDKHMT

-923 RVIIVT
+923 KVIIVT
-929 DEPYPFNLMAVVRE
+929 DEPYPFNLLAVVRE

>member
-65 YSDKAC
+65 YNDKAC

-150 DFEITDMYFDESAS
+150 DFEITDMYFDEQNS
-164 LENYS
+164 LESYS
-169 GISYTVPGSYIFQPT
+169 GISYTSPGTYQFQPT

-192 ISGAGGGGG
+192 ISGGGGGGG
-201 GAVKYTRHLEHS
+201 GAAKYRVKSGEHS
-213 TRTVYVGGG
+213 SRLIYITGG

-243 ITVGGGG
+243 ISVGGGG
-250 AAGSNRDIG
+250 AAGSNG
-259 LNYAEGSA
+259 GNSA
-267 PSGSNGASSAAFDM
+267 PSGSNGASSAAFGM
-281 IAKGGGGGI
+281 IAKGGGGGT
-290 GGARVKYYDSNI
+290 GGRKGEPN
-302 ESTTVKSVHG
+302 TP
-312 ADGTSYGNGANGGN
+312 DGTSYGNGANGGA
-326 GGRGATGLLHP
+326 GGYGKSFLGSSET
-337 NPSGPAQPTAGAN
+337 QPTAGAN

-365 SGTQGDITLRSNKNI
+365 SGTQGDITLKSNKNI
-380 FASSKPG
+380 FASNKPG
-387 AYIKLKQEIASKT
+387 AFIKLKQEIASKT
-400 VSTSNGTTERVR
+400 VSTSNGNTERVR

-424 WSGSFTVE
+424 WSGSFAIE
-432 KSDDGESWRE
+432 KSDDGESWKE

-481 TAMAYNAEGVV
+481 TAMTYNAEGVV

-741 DIIYLVVKREING
+741 DIIYLVVQREING

-768 NSNNPDDYIM
+768 KSNNPDDYIM
-778 LDNAIEYRTAEKSS
+778 LDNAIEYSTAEKSS
-792 GETEIDAAELAGE
+792 GATEIDVAELAGE
-805 KVTAIGDGRMYSG
+805 KVAVIGDGRVYSG

-852 IRTGDGT
+852 IKTGDGT

-884 DINTMDLMNFD
+884 DINTLDLMNFD

-902 IKLFTGDKYMT
+902 IKLFTGDKHMT

-929 DEPYPFNLMAVVRE
+929 DEPYPFNLLAVVRE

>member
-24 VANRVDLDKYQF
+24 VANRVDLDKYQL

-53 RRPGMKYMARTK
+53 RRPGMKYMVRTK
-65 YSDKAC
+65 YNDKAC
-71 ILVPFNGADSTDYL
+71 ILVPFNGADNTDYL

-117 LRFVQSADTM
+117 LRFVQSADTI

-136 KQLARYSDTDWRFA
+136 KQFARYSDTDWRFT
-150 DFEITDMYFDESAS
+150 DFTITDMYFDESLATNTIKGTS
-164 LENYS
+164 YMTA
-169 GISYTVPGSYIFQPT
+169 GTYSYTVPETGTYTIT
-184 VTGEYQID
+184 VA
-192 ISGAGGGGG
+192 GAGGGGSGVSRKASDKQSAGAYGGRGADSTFKKVLTKDKVYTIVVGEG
-201 GAVKYTRHLEHS
+201 GAGSACHYGAGWGEPGS
-213 TRTVYVGGG
+213 
-222 KGGNGERII
+222 KGGTSTAFDVSCQGGE
-231 KTLTLN
+231 
-237 KETSYT
+237 
-243 ITVGGGG
+243 GGG
-250 AAGSNRDIG
+250 AAYS
-259 LNYAEGSA
+259 ESH
-267 PSGSNGASSAAFDM
+267 
-281 IAKGGGGGI
+281 
-290 GGARVKYYDSNI
+290 GARDG
-302 ESTTVKSVHG
+302 T
-312 ADGTSYGNGANGGN
+312 DGTSYGNGGIGGIKGFSYSTSQNGTK
-326 GGRGATGLLHP
+326 GGD
-337 NPSGPAQPTAGAN
+337 
-350 GWVKILYTGNKELTP
+350 GWIIISYDGTNKITP
-365 SGTQGDITLRSNKNI
+365 SATSGEVTLTATQNTFSDSSVGTS
-380 FASSKPG
+380 
-387 AYIKLKQEIASKT
+387 IKLKQEVAT
-400 VSTSNGTTERVR
+400 VEVNVSNGTSGQVR

-424 WSGSFTVE
+424 WTGSFEIQKKDMNSEGWKT
-432 KSDDGESWRE
+432 

-453 PSESGSVTEPVFL
+453 PSESGSVTEPVYL
-466 RAVCTITSGTCTVDL
+466 RIVCNVTSGTAKVNL
-481 TAMAYNAEGVV
+481 TAMAYDAEGIAKITEYVNAKKV
-492 KLTEITSDSTAKAHV
+492 KAITSTEFA
-507 EKELGS
+507 
-513 TDMTTNFLWGA
+513 TTEATENYYFGA

-698 YFVRSDGTMAC
+698 YFVRSDGSMAC

-768 NSNNPDDYIM
+768 KSNNPDDYIM
-778 LDNAIEYRTAEKSS
+778 LDNAIEYSTAEKSS

-805 KVTAIGDGRMYSG
+805 KVTVIGDGRMYSG
-818 LTVSQDGTVTLPAA
+818 LAVSQDGTVTLPAA

-852 IRTGDGT
+852 IKTGDGT

-902 IKLFTGDKYMT
+902 IKLFTGDKHMT

-923 RVIIVT
+923 KVIIVT
-929 DEPYPFNLMAVVRE
+929 DEPYPFNLLAVVRE

>member
-24 VANRVDLDKYQF
+24 VANRVDLDKYQL

-127 FIASGKYPV
+127 FIASSKYPV

-150 DFEITDMYFDESAS
+150 DFEITDMYFDESTS

-169 GISYTVPGSYIFQPT
+169 GISYIVPGTYQFQPT

-192 ISGAGGGGG
+192 IAGAGGGGG
-201 GAVKYTRHLEHS
+201 GAVTWIRHGEHQ
-213 TRTVYVGGG
+213 VYNSAA
-222 KGGNGERII
+222 KGGDGGSGERII
-231 KTLTLN
+231 KTLTLT
-237 KETSYT
+237 KGTSYT

-250 AAGSNRDIG
+250 SGGAYAYSADNYEDTTATSGTKGADSTACGLTGRGGGAGGAASRRYGKDGYYSNAGTQGITYGEGGGAAG
-259 LNYAEGSA
+259 
-267 PSGSNGASSAAFDM
+267 GAGGTR
-281 IAKGGGGGI
+281 KGG
-290 GGARVKYYDSNI
+290 V
-302 ESTTVKSVHG
+302 
-312 ADGTSYGNGANGGN
+312 
-326 GGRGATGLLHP
+326 
-337 NPSGPAQPTAGAN
+337 SGKAGAN

-365 SGTQGDITLRSNKNI
+365 SGTTGDITLTSNKNI
-380 FASSKPG
+380 FTSSKPG

-424 WSGSFTVE
+424 WSGSFAIE

-466 RAVCTITSGTCTVDL
+466 RAICTITSGTCTVDL

-492 KLTEITSDSTAKAHV
+492 KITEITSDSTAKAHV

-513 TDMTTNFLWGA
+513 ADMTTNFLWGA
-524 WSEEFGYPQTLC
+524 WSEEFGYPQALC

-741 DIIYLVVKREING
+741 DIIYLVVQREING

-768 NSNNPDDYIM
+768 KSNNPDDYIM
-778 LDNAIEYRTAEKSS
+778 LDNAIEYSTAEKSS

-805 KVTAIGDGRMYSG
+805 KVTVIGDGRMYSG

-852 IRTGDGT
+852 IKTGDGT

-902 IKLFTGDKYMT
+902 IKLFTGDKHMT

-929 DEPYPFNLMAVVRE
+929 DEPYPFNLLAVVRE

>member
-71 ILVPFNGADSTDYL
+71 ILVPFNGADNTDYL

-150 DFEITDMYFDESAS
+150 DFEITDMYFDESTS

-169 GISYTVPGSYIFQPT
+169 GISYTVPGSYNFQPT

-192 ISGAGGGGG
+192 IAGAGGGGG
-201 GAVKYTRHLEHS
+201 GGLTYTRRGEHQ
-213 TRTVYVGGG
+213 TYRYCVGGG
-222 KGGNGERII
+222 DGGSGERII
-231 KTLTLN
+231 KTVTLT
-237 KETSYT
+237 KGTSYA
-243 ITVGGGG
+243 ITVGSGGAGGG
-250 AAGSNRDIG
+250 HKGSYG
-259 LNYAEGSA
+259 T
-267 PSGSNGASSAAFDM
+267 ASSGGDGGNSTACGLTGRGGTGGGGGSRESIDGSYQNT
-281 IAKGGGGGI
+281 KGAQGATYGAGGGGI
-290 GGARVKYYDSNI
+290 GGVAGTKYKDSNG
-302 ESTTVKSVHG
+302 K
-312 ADGTSYGNGANGGN
+312 
-326 GGRGATGLLHP
+326 
-337 NPSGPAQPTAGAN
+337 AGAN

-365 SGTQGDITLRSNKNI
+365 SGTQGDITLTSNKNI
-380 FASSKPG
+380 FVSSKPG
-387 AYIKLKQEIASKT
+387 AYMKLKQEIASKT

-424 WSGSFTVE
+424 WTGSFTIE
-432 KSDDGESWRE
+432 KSDDGESWKE

-447 SKDDYN
+447 SKSDYN

-513 TDMTTNFLWGA
+513 TDTTTNFLWGA

-560 DYGNFSVEKASGT
+560 DYGNFSVEKANGT

-741 DIIYLVVKREING
+741 DIIYLVVQREING

-768 NSNNPDDYIM
+768 KSNNPDDYIM
-778 LDNAIEYRTAEKSS
+778 LDNAIEYSAAEKS
-792 GETEIDAAELAGE
+792 GGTTEIDAAELAGE
-805 KVTAIGDGRMYSG
+805 KVTVIGDGRMYSG

-852 IRTGDGT
+852 IKTGDGT

-895 EQNAVSD
+895 EQSAVSD
-902 IKLFTGDKYMT
+902 IKLFTGDKHMT

-929 DEPYPFNLMAVVRE
+929 DEPYPFNLLAVVRE

>member
-24 VANRVDLDKYQF
+24 VANRVDLDKYQL

-150 DFEITDMYFDESAS
+150 DFEITDMYFDESTS

-169 GISYTVPGSYIFQPT
+169 GISYTVPGTYQFQPT

-192 ISGAGGGGG
+192 IAGAGGGGG
-201 GAVKYTRHLEHS
+201 GGVRYSKPSNHGHHY
-213 TRTVYVGGG
+213 YCVGGG
-222 KGGNGERII
+222 AGGNGERII
-231 KTLTLN
+231 KTVTLS
-237 KETSYT
+237 KDTSYT
-243 ITVGGGG
+243 VTVGSGGAGGSSEGSYGTASSGGNGGNSTACGLVGRGGGG
-250 AAGSNRDIG
+250 GGGGSRESSG
-259 LNYAEGSA
+259 GSYQ
-267 PSGSNGASSAAFDM
+267 GTKGTQGATYGA
-281 IAKGGGGGI
+281 GGGGI
-290 GGARVKYYDSNI
+290 GGIAGTKYKDDSG
-302 ESTTVKSVHG
+302 K
-312 ADGTSYGNGANGGN
+312 
-326 GGRGATGLLHP
+326 
-337 NPSGPAQPTAGAN
+337 AGAN

-365 SGTQGDITLRSNKNI
+365 SATTGNITLKSNKNI

-400 VSTSNGTTERVR
+400 VSASNGTTERVR

-424 WSGSFTVE
+424 WEGSFTIE
-432 KSDDGESWRE
+432 KSDDGESWKE

-447 SKDDYN
+447 SKSDYN

-768 NSNNPDDYIM
+768 KSNNPDDYIM
-778 LDNAIEYRTAEKSS
+778 LDNAIEYSTAEKSS
-792 GETEIDAAELAGE
+792 GETEIDAAELTGE
-805 KVTAIGDGRMYSG
+805 KVTVIGDGRMYSG

-852 IRTGDGT
+852 IKTGDGT

-902 IKLFTGDKYMT
+902 IKLFTGDKHMT

-929 DEPYPFNLMAVVRE
+929 DEPYPFNLLAVVRE

>member
-53 RRPGMKYMARTK
+53 RRPGMKYMARTR

-104 EVMTPYTADMLQD
+104 EVVTPYTADMLQD

-136 KQLARYSDTDWRFA
+136 KQLARYSDADWRFA
-150 DFEITDMYFDESAS
+150 DFEITDMYFDESTT

-169 GISYTVPGSYIFQPT
+169 GISYTVPGSYNFQPT

-192 ISGAGGGGG
+192 IAGAGGGGG
-201 GAVKYTRHLEHS
+201 GRES
-213 TRTVYVGGG
+213 SGGSYQG
-222 KGGNGERII
+222 TKG
-231 KTLTLN
+231 TQ
-237 KETSYT
+237 
-243 ITVGGGG
+243 G
-250 AAGSNRDIG
+250 AT
-259 LNYAEGSA
+259 Y
-267 PSGSNGASSAAFDM
+267 GA
-281 IAKGGGGGI
+281 GGGGI
-290 GGARVKYYDSNI
+290 GGIAGTKYKDNAGK
-302 ESTTVKSVHG
+302 T
-312 ADGTSYGNGANGGN
+312 
-326 GGRGATGLLHP
+326 
-337 NPSGPAQPTAGAN
+337 GAN

-365 SGTQGDITLRSNKNI
+365 SGTQGDITLKSNKNI

-424 WSGSFTVE
+424 WSGSFAIE
-432 KSDDGESWRE
+432 KSDDGESWKE

-466 RAVCTITSGTCTVDL
+466 RAVCTISSGTCTVDL

-623 VPKMQTTRGCSTV
+623 VPKMQTTRGCSNV

-741 DIIYLVVKREING
+741 DIIYLVVQREING
-754 VTVRNIEYLAKNPA
+754 AIVRNIEYLAKNPA
-768 NSNNPDDYIM
+768 KSNNPDDYIM
-778 LDNAIEYRTAEKSS
+778 LDNAIEYSTAEKSS

-805 KVTAIGDGRMYSG
+805 KVTVIGDGRMYSG
-818 LTVSQDGTVTLPAA
+818 LTVSQDGTVTLPTA

-852 IRTGDGT
+852 IKTGDGT

-902 IKLFTGDKYMT
+902 IKLFTGDKHMT

-929 DEPYPFNLMAVVRE
+929 DEPYPFNLLAVVRE

>member
-24 VANRVDLDKYQF
+24 VANRVDLDKYQL

-53 RRPGMKYMARTK
+53 RRPGMKYMVRTK

-117 LRFVQSADTM
+117 LRFVQSADIM

-150 DFEITDMYFDESAS
+150 DFEITDMYFDESNS
-164 LENYS
+164 LESYS
-169 GISYTVPGSYIFQPT
+169 GISYTSPGTYLFQPT

-192 ISGAGGGGG
+192 IAGGGGG
-201 GAVKYTRHLEHS
+201 GGGAAKYRKKMGEHS
-213 TRTVYVGGG
+213 SRTVYIKGGN
-222 KGGNGERII
+222 GGNGERII

-243 ITVGGGG
+243 ISVGGGG
-250 AAGSNRDIG
+250 AAGSNG
-259 LNYAEGSA
+259 GNSA
-267 PSGSNGASSAAFDM
+267 PSGSNGASSTAFDM
-281 IAKGGGGGI
+281 IAKGGGGGT
-290 GGARVKYYDSNI
+290 GGRKGEPN
-302 ESTTVKSVHG
+302 TP
-312 ADGTSYGNGANGGN
+312 DGTSYGNGANGGA
-326 GGRGATGLLHP
+326 GGYGKGFLGSSET
-337 NPSGPAQPTAGAN
+337 QPTAGAN

-365 SGTQGDITLRSNKNI
+365 SGTQGDITLTSNKNI

-432 KSDDGESWRE
+432 KSDDGESWKE

-447 SKDDYN
+447 SKGDYN

-466 RAVCTITSGTCTVDL
+466 RAVCTISSGTCTVDL

-623 VPKMQTTRGCSTV
+623 IPKMQTTRGCSTV

-741 DIIYLVVKREING
+741 DIIYLVVQREING

-768 NSNNPDDYIM
+768 KSNNPDDYIM
-778 LDNAIEYRTAEKSS
+778 LDNAIEYSAAEKSS

-805 KVTAIGDGRMYSG
+805 KVTVIGDGRMYSG
-818 LTVSQDGTVTLPAA
+818 LTVSQDGTVTLSAA

-852 IRTGDGT
+852 IKTGDGT

-902 IKLFTGDKYMT
+902 IKLFTGDKHMT

-929 DEPYPFNLMAVVRE
+929 DEPYPFNLLAVVRE

>member
-71 ILVPFNGADSTDYL
+71 ILVPFNGADNTDYL

-104 EVMTPYTADMLQD
+104 EVVTPYTADMLQD

-150 DFEITDMYFDESAS
+150 DFEITDMYFDESTS

-169 GISYTVPGSYIFQPT
+169 GISYTVPGTYQFQPT

-192 ISGAGGGGG
+192 IAGAGGGGG
-201 GAVKYTRHLEHS
+201 GGVRYSKPSNHGHHY
-213 TRTVYVGGG
+213 YCVGGG
-222 KGGNGERII
+222 AGGNGERII
-231 KTLTLN
+231 KTVTLS
-237 KETSYT
+237 KDTSYT
-243 ITVGGGG
+243 VTVGSGGAGGSGKGSYGTAFSGGNGGNSTACGLVGRGGGG
-250 AAGSNRDIG
+250 GGGGSRESSG
-259 LNYAEGSA
+259 GSYQ
-267 PSGSNGASSAAFDM
+267 GTKGTQGATYGA
-281 IAKGGGGGI
+281 GGGGI
-290 GGARVKYYDSNI
+290 GGIAGTKYKDDSG
-302 ESTTVKSVHG
+302 K
-312 ADGTSYGNGANGGN
+312 
-326 GGRGATGLLHP
+326 
-337 NPSGPAQPTAGAN
+337 AGAN

-365 SGTQGDITLRSNKNI
+365 SGTQGDITLTSNKNI

-424 WSGSFTVE
+424 WSGSFAIE
-432 KSDDGESWRE
+432 KSDDGESWKE

-466 RAVCTITSGTCTVDL
+466 RAVCTISSGTCTVDL

-698 YFVRSDGTMAC
+698 YFVRSDGAMAC

-741 DIIYLVVKREING
+741 DIIYLVVQREING

-768 NSNNPDDYIM
+768 KSNNPDDYIM
-778 LDNAIEYRTAEKSS
+778 LDNAIEYSTAEKSS
-792 GETEIDAAELAGE
+792 GATEIDVAELAGE
-805 KVTAIGDGRMYSG
+805 KVAVIGDGRVYSG

-852 IRTGDGT
+852 IKTGDGT

-884 DINTMDLMNFD
+884 DINTLDLMNFD

-902 IKLFTGDKYMT
+902 IKLFTGDKHMT

-929 DEPYPFNLMAVVRE
+929 DEPYPFNLLAVVRE

>member
-65 YSDKAC
+65 YNDKAC
-71 ILVPFNGADSTDYL
+71 ILVPFNGTDSTDYL

-104 EVMTPYTADMLQD
+104 EVVTPYTADMLQD

-150 DFEITDMYFDESAS
+150 DFEITDMYFDESTS

-169 GISYTVPGSYIFQPT
+169 GISYTVPGTYQFQPT

-192 ISGAGGGGG
+192 IAGAGGGGG
-201 GAVKYTRHLEHS
+201 GGVKYSKPSNHGHH
-213 TRTVYVGGG
+213 YYCVGGG
-222 KGGNGERII
+222 AGGNGERII
-231 KTLTLN
+231 KTVTLS
-237 KETSYT
+237 KDTSYT
-243 ITVGGGG
+243 VTVGSGGAGGSGKGSYGTASSGGNGGNSTACGLVGRGGGG
-250 AAGSNRDIG
+250 GGGGSRESSG
-259 LNYAEGSA
+259 GSYQ
-267 PSGSNGASSAAFDM
+267 GTNGTQGATYGA
-281 IAKGGGGGI
+281 GGGGI
-290 GGARVKYYDSNI
+290 GGIAGTKYKDDSG
-302 ESTTVKSVHG
+302 K
-312 ADGTSYGNGANGGN
+312 
-326 GGRGATGLLHP
+326 
-337 NPSGPAQPTAGAN
+337 AGAN

-365 SGTQGDITLRSNKNI
+365 SATTGNITLKSNKNI

-424 WSGSFTVE
+424 WSGSFAIE
-432 KSDDGESWRE
+432 KSDDGESWKE

-768 NSNNPDDYIM
+768 KSNNPDDYIM
-778 LDNAIEYRTAEKSS
+778 LDNAIEYSTAEKSS

-805 KVTAIGDGRMYSG
+805 KVTVIGDGRMYSG

-852 IRTGDGT
+852 IKTGDGT

-902 IKLFTGDKYMT
+902 IKLFTGDKHMT

-929 DEPYPFNLMAVVRE
+929 DEPYPFNLLAVVRE

>member
-53 RRPGMKYMARTK
+53 RRPGMKYMAQTK

-104 EVMTPYTADMLQD
+104 EVVTPYTADMLQD

-136 KQLARYSDTDWRFA
+136 KQLARYSDADWRFA
-150 DFEITDMYFDESAS
+150 DFEITDMYFDESTT

-169 GISYTVPGSYIFQPT
+169 GISYTVPGSYNFQPT

-192 ISGAGGGGG
+192 IAGAGGGGG
-201 GAVKYTRHLEHS
+201 GGVKYSKPSNHGHH
-213 TRTVYVGGG
+213 YYCVGGG
-222 KGGNGERII
+222 AGGNGERII
-231 KTLTLN
+231 KTVTLS
-237 KETSYT
+237 KDTSYT
-243 ITVGGGG
+243 VTVGSGGAGGSGKGSYGTAFSGGNGGNSTACGLVGRGGGG
-250 AAGSNRDIG
+250 GGGGSRESSG
-259 LNYAEGSA
+259 GSYQ
-267 PSGSNGASSAAFDM
+267 GTKGTQGATYGA
-281 IAKGGGGGI
+281 GGGGI
-290 GGARVKYYDSNI
+290 GGIAGTKYNDN
-302 ESTTVKSVHG
+302 
-312 ADGTSYGNGANGGN
+312 
-326 GGRGATGLLHP
+326 
-337 NPSGPAQPTAGAN
+337 SGKAGAN

-365 SGTQGDITLRSNKNI
+365 SGTQGDITLTSNKNI
-380 FASSKPG
+380 FVSSKPG
-387 AYIKLKQEIASKT
+387 ACIKLKQEIASKT

-424 WSGSFTVE
+424 WSGSFTIE
-432 KSDDGESWRE
+432 KSDDGESWKE

-546 TKKQPYMVWMSRTG
+546 TKKLPYMVWMSRTG

-768 NSNNPDDYIM
+768 KSNNPDDYIM
-778 LDNAIEYRTAEKSS
+778 LDNAIEYSTAEKSS

-805 KVTAIGDGRMYSG
+805 KVTVIGDGRMYSG

-839 LPYRSIVELPNVE
+839 LSYRSIVELPNVE
-852 IRTGDGT
+852 IKTGDGT

-895 EQNAVSD
+895 EQNTVSD
-902 IKLFTGDKYMT
+902 IKLFTGDKHMT

-929 DEPYPFNLMAVVRE
+929 DEPYPFNLLAVVRE

>member
-71 ILVPFNGADSTDYL
+71 ILVPFNGADNTDYL

-150 DFEITDMYFDESAS
+150 DFEITDMYFDESTT

-169 GISYTVPGSYIFQPT
+169 GISYTVPGTYQFQPT

-192 ISGAGGGGG
+192 IAGAGGGGG
-201 GAVKYTRHLEHS
+201 GGVRYSKPREHGH
-213 TRTVYVGGG
+213 TYYCVGGG
-222 KGGNGERII
+222 TGGSGERII
-231 KTLTLN
+231 NTVTLT
-237 KETSYT
+237 KGTSYT
-243 ITVGGGG
+243 IIVGSGGAGGGG
-250 AAGSNRDIG
+250 TGSYG
-259 LNYAEGSA
+259 TA
-267 PSGSNGASSAAFDM
+267 SNGGNGGNSTACGLTGRGGTGGSGGSRVSIDGSYENTRGVQGTTYGA
-281 IAKGGGGGI
+281 GGGGI
-290 GGARVKYYDSNI
+290 GGVAGTKYKDNAG
-302 ESTTVKSVHG
+302 KAG
-312 ADGTSYGNGANGGN
+312 ADGWA
-326 GGRGATGLLHP
+326 
-337 NPSGPAQPTAGAN
+337 
-350 GWVKILYTGNKELTP
+350 KILYTGNKELTP
-365 SGTQGDITLRSNKNI
+365 SGTTGDITLTSNKNI
-380 FASSKPG
+380 FAGSKAG

-424 WSGSFTVE
+424 WSGSFTIE
-432 KSDDGESWRE
+432 KSDDGESWKE

-447 SKDDYN
+447 SGNDYN

-698 YFVRSDGTMAC
+698 YFVRSDGSMAC

-768 NSNNPDDYIM
+768 KSNNPDDYIM
-778 LDNAIEYRTAEKSS
+778 LDNAIEYSTAEKSS

-805 KVTAIGDGRMYSG
+805 KVTVIGDGRMYSG
-818 LTVSQDGTVTLPAA
+818 LAVSQDGTVTLPAA

-852 IRTGDGT
+852 IKTGDGT
-859 MQGRKKQISN
+859 MQGRRKQISN
-869 CILRLSNSLGGMVGP
+869 CIMRLSNSLGGMVGP
-884 DINTMDLMNFD
+884 DINTLDLMNFD

-902 IKLFTGDKYMT
+902 IKLFTGDKHMT

-929 DEPYPFNLMAVVRE
+929 DEPYPFNLLAVVRE

>member
-71 ILVPFNGADSTDYL
+71 ILAPFNGADNTDYL

-104 EVMTPYTADMLQD
+104 EVVTPYTADMLQD

-136 KQLARYSDTDWRFA
+136 KQFARYSDTDWRFA
-150 DFEITDMYFDESAS
+150 DFEITDMYFDESTS

-169 GISYTVPGSYIFQPT
+169 GISYTVPGTYQFQPT

-192 ISGAGGGGG
+192 IAGAGGGGG
-201 GAVKYTRHLEHS
+201 GGVKYSKPSNHGHH
-213 TRTVYVGGG
+213 YYCVGGG
-222 KGGNGERII
+222 AGGNGERII
-231 KTLTLN
+231 KTVTLS
-237 KETSYT
+237 KGTSYT
-243 ITVGGGG
+243 ITVGSGGG
-250 AAGSNRDIG
+250 GGGGKGSYG
-259 LNYAEGSA
+259 T
-267 PSGSNGASSAAFDM
+267 ASSGGNGGNSTACGLVGRGGGGGGGGSRESSGGSYQST
-281 IAKGGGGGI
+281 KGTQGTTYGAGGGGI
-290 GGARVKYYDSNI
+290 GGVAGTKYNDN
-302 ESTTVKSVHG
+302 
-312 ADGTSYGNGANGGN
+312 
-326 GGRGATGLLHP
+326 
-337 NPSGPAQPTAGAN
+337 SGKAGAN

-365 SGTQGDITLRSNKNI
+365 SGTTGDITLTSNKNI

-400 VSTSNGTTERVR
+400 VSTSNGTTKRVR

-424 WSGSFTVE
+424 WTGSFAIE
-432 KSDDGESWRE
+432 KSDDGESWKE

-466 RAVCTITSGTCTVDL
+466 RAVCTISSGTCTVDL

-492 KLTEITSDSTAKAHV
+492 KLTKITSDSTAKAHV

-524 WSEEFGYPQTLC
+524 WSEELGYPQTLC

-741 DIIYLVVKREING
+741 DIIYLVVQREING

-768 NSNNPDDYIM
+768 KSNNPDDYIM
-778 LDNAIEYRTAEKSS
+778 LDNAIEYSTAEKSS

-805 KVTAIGDGRMYSG
+805 KVTVIGDGRMYSG
-818 LTVSQDGTVTLPAA
+818 LTVSQDGTVTLPAT

-852 IRTGDGT
+852 IKTGDGT

-929 DEPYPFNLMAVVRE
+929 DEPYPFNLLAVVRE

>member
-65 YSDKAC
+65 YNDKAC
-71 ILVPFNGADSTDYL
+71 ILVPFNGADNTDYL

-150 DFEITDMYFDESAS
+150 DFEITDMYFDESTS

-169 GISYTVPGSYIFQPT
+169 GISYTVPGTYQFQPT

-192 ISGAGGGGG
+192 IAGAGGGGG
-201 GAVKYTRHLEHS
+201 GGVKYSKPSNHGHH
-213 TRTVYVGGG
+213 YYCVGGG
-222 KGGNGERII
+222 AGGNGERII
-231 KTLTLN
+231 KTVTLS
-237 KETSYT
+237 KDTSYT
-243 ITVGGGG
+243 VTVGSGGAGGSGKGSYGTASSGGNGGNSTACGLVGRGGGG
-250 AAGSNRDIG
+250 GGGGSRESSG
-259 LNYAEGSA
+259 GSYQ
-267 PSGSNGASSAAFDM
+267 GTKGTQGATYGA
-281 IAKGGGGGI
+281 GGGGI
-290 GGARVKYYDSNI
+290 GGIAGTKYNDNAGK
-302 ESTTVKSVHG
+302 T
-312 ADGTSYGNGANGGN
+312 
-326 GGRGATGLLHP
+326 
-337 NPSGPAQPTAGAN
+337 GAN
-350 GWVKILYTGNKELTP
+350 GWVKILYAGNKELTP
-365 SGTQGDITLRSNKNI
+365 SGTQGDITLTSNKNI

-387 AYIKLKQEIASKT
+387 TYIKLKQEIASKT

-424 WSGSFTVE
+424 WSGSFAIE
-432 KSDDGESWRE
+432 KSDDGESWKE

-466 RAVCTITSGTCTVDL
+466 RAVCTISSGTCTVDL

-741 DIIYLVVKREING
+741 DIIYLVVQREING
-754 VTVRNIEYLAKNPA
+754 AIVRNIEYLAKNPA
-768 NSNNPDDYIM
+768 KSNNPDDYIM
-778 LDNAIEYRTAEKSS
+778 LDNAIEYSTAEKSS

-805 KVTAIGDGRMYSG
+805 KVTVIGDGRMYSG

-852 IRTGDGT
+852 IKTGDGT

-902 IKLFTGDKYMT
+902 IKLFTGDKHMT

-929 DEPYPFNLMAVVRE
+929 DEPYPFNLLAVVRE

>member
-71 ILVPFNGADSTDYL
+71 ILVPFNGADNTDYL

-136 KQLARYSDTDWRFA
+136 KQFARYSDTDWRFT
-150 DFEITDMYFDESAS
+150 DFEITDMYFKEGEDFANEYKEYKTAGT
-164 LENYS
+164 YYFKPA
-169 GISYTVPGSYIFQPT
+169 IS
-184 VTGEYQID
+184 GEYRVELA
-192 ISGAGGGGG
+192 GAGGGGNGGRLENTFVPLFHG
-201 GAVKYTRHLEHS
+201 GAGGRGELVSQRVTLDSS
-213 TRTVYVGGG
+213 TTYSITVGAGG
-222 KGGNGERII
+222 KKGISYLQYDEDGNSTLVFVNGEDGGAS
-231 KTLTLN
+231 TGFN
-237 KETSYT
+237 
-243 ITVGGGG
+243 ITARGGGG
-250 AAGSNRDIG
+250 ATKQD
-259 LNYAEGSA
+259 
-267 PSGSNGASSAAFDM
+267 
-281 IAKGGGGGI
+281 GI
-290 GGARVKYYDSNI
+290 
-302 ESTTVKSVHG
+302 
-312 ADGTSYGNGANGGN
+312 SYGNGGT
-326 GGRGATGLLHP
+326 GGRKGGKQVSP
-337 NPSGPAQPTAGAN
+337 GDGGD
-350 GWVKILYTGNKELTP
+350 GWVKISYAGNTELTP
-365 SGTQGDITLRSNKNI
+365 SGIAGEITLTSNKET
-380 FASSKPG
+380 FTSEHKG
-387 AYIKLKQEIASKT
+387 ARLKLRQEIASKT
-400 VSTSNGTTERVR
+400 VSTSNGITEKVR

-424 WSGSFTVE
+424 WTGKFSIE
-432 KSDDGESWRE
+432 KSDDGEAWKE

-453 PSESGSVTEPVFL
+453 PSESGSVTEEMWL
-466 RAVCTITSGTCTVDL
+466 RAVCSITSGTCNVDL
-481 TAMAYNAEGVV
+481 TAMPYTAEGVV
-492 KLTEITSDSTAKAHV
+492 TITECVSGTQAKARVDKELANTEKTSDFS
-507 EKELGS
+507 
-513 TDMTTNFLWGA
+513 WGA
-524 WSEEFGYPQTLC
+524 WSEAFGYPQTLC

-623 VPKMQTTRGCSTV
+623 VPKMQTTRGCSAV

-716 KVYAWSTIETQGKIE
+716 KVYAWSTIETQGKVE

-741 DIIYLVVKREING
+741 DIIYLVVQRKVNG

-768 NSNNPDDYIM
+768 KSNNPDDYIM
-778 LDNAIEYRTAEKSS
+778 LDNAIEYSTAEKSS
-792 GETEIDAAELAGE
+792 GGTEIDAAELAGE
-805 KVTAIGDGRMYSG
+805 KVTVIGDGRMYSG

-852 IRTGDGT
+852 IKTGDGT

-902 IKLFTGDKYMT
+902 IKLFTGDKHMT

-929 DEPYPFNLMAVVRE
+929 DEPYPFNLLAVVRE

>member
-24 VANRVDLDKYQF
+24 VANRVDLDKYQL

-71 ILVPFNGADSTDYL
+71 ILVPFNGADNTDYL
-85 LEIGEKYIRVHKNG
+85 LEIGEKYIRIHKNG

-150 DFEITDMYFDESAS
+150 DFEITDMYFDESAT

-169 GISYTVPGSYIFQPT
+169 GISYTSPGTYQFQPT

-192 ISGAGGGGG
+192 ISGGGGGG
-201 GAVKYTRHLEHS
+201 GGDVTYSRHGEHQ
-213 TRTVYVGGG
+213 TYHYRIKGGN
-222 KGGNGERII
+222 GGNGERIV

-237 KETSYT
+237 KETSYK
-243 ITVGGGG
+243 ISVGGGG
-250 AAGSNRDIG
+250 GKGAAKSLGYGGSTG
-259 LNYAEGSA
+259 A
-267 PSGSNGASSAAFDM
+267 ASSGTDGSISTAFDFV
-281 IAKGGGGGI
+281 AKGGGGGK
-290 GGARVKYYDSNI
+290 GAARVEYYDSDI
-302 ESTTVKSVHG
+302 ESTTTKGVPG
-312 ADGTSYGNGANGGN
+312 ADGTSYGNGAA
-326 GGRGATGLLHP
+326 GGRGGQGKTGRWD
-337 NPSGPAQPTAGAN
+337 STKYQAPTDGAS
-350 GWVKILYTGNKELTP
+350 GWVKIAYIGNSELTP
-365 SGTQGDITLRSNKNI
+365 SGTTGDINLKSNKNI
-380 FASSKPG
+380 FATSKPG
-387 AYIKLKQEIASKT
+387 AYIKLKQEIASAT

-412 VGENWKVISHGT
+412 VGEIWKVISHGT
-424 WSGSFTVE
+424 WSGSLTIQ
-432 KSDDGESWRE
+432 KSEDGETWKE

-447 SKDDYN
+447 AKDDYN

-466 RAVCTITSGTCTVDL
+466 RAVCTITSGTCTADL

-492 KLTEITSDSTAKAHV
+492 KITEVTSASTAKAHV

-623 VPKMQTTRGCSTV
+623 VPKMQTTRGCSAV

-768 NSNNPDDYIM
+768 KSNNPDDYIM
-778 LDNAIEYRTAEKSS
+778 LDNAIEYSTAEKSS

-805 KVTAIGDGRMYSG
+805 KVTVIGDGRMYSG

-839 LPYRSIVELPNVE
+839 LPYRSIMELPNVE
-852 IRTGDGT
+852 IKTGDGT
-859 MQGRKKQISN
+859 MQGRRKQISN
-869 CILRLSNSLGGMVGP
+869 CIMRLSNSLGGMVGP
-884 DINTMDLMNFD
+884 DINTLDLMNFD

-902 IKLFTGDKYMT
+902 IKLFTGDKHMT

-929 DEPYPFNLMAVVRE
+929 DEPYPFNLLAVVRE

>member
-150 DFEITDMYFDESAS
+150 DFEITDMYFDESTS
-164 LENYS
+164 LEHYS
-169 GISYTVPGSYIFQPT
+169 GISYTVPGSYTFQPT

-201 GAVKYTRHLEHS
+201 GGVKWRRFGEHQIHDF
-213 TRTVYVGGG
+213 TA
-222 KGGNGERII
+222 KGGDGGSGERII
-231 KTLTLN
+231 KTVTLD
-237 KETSYT
+237 KGTSYT
-243 ITVGGGG
+243 ITVGSGGSGGAYAYSPGNYEDTIATNGTKGTDSTACGLTGRGGGAGGAASRMYGEDGYYSNVGTQGITYGKGGG
-250 AAGSNRDIG
+250 AAGG
-259 LNYAEGSA
+259 AGGMKGSA
-267 PSGSNGASSAAFDM
+267 NG
-281 IAKGGGGGI
+281 K
-290 GGARVKYYDSNI
+290 
-302 ESTTVKSVHG
+302 
-312 ADGTSYGNGANGGN
+312 
-326 GGRGATGLLHP
+326 
-337 NPSGPAQPTAGAN
+337 AGAN

-424 WSGSFTVE
+424 WSGSFAIE

-447 SKDDYN
+447 SKSDYN

-492 KLTEITSDSTAKAHV
+492 KLTEITSGSTAKAHV

-741 DIIYLVVKREING
+741 DIIYLAVQREING

-768 NSNNPDDYIM
+768 KSNNPDDYIM

-792 GETEIDAAELAGE
+792 GETEIDAEELAGE
-805 KVTAIGDGRMYSG
+805 KVTVIGDGRMYSG

-902 IKLFTGDKYMT
+902 IKLFTGDKHIT

-929 DEPYPFNLMAVVRE
+929 DDPYPFNLMAVVRE

>member
-1 MASGLTPYYLLQ
+1 
-13 PAFTGGEISAE
+13 
-24 VANRVDLDKYQF
+24 
-36 AVLQAYN
+36 
-43 CLIKPHGPIY
+43 
-53 RRPGMKYMARTK
+53 
-65 YSDKAC
+65 
-71 ILVPFNGADSTDYL
+71 
-85 LEIGEKYIRVHKNG
+85 
-99 LYINI
+99 
-104 EVMTPYTADMLQD
+104 
-117 LRFVQSADTM
+117 M

-150 DFEITDMYFDESAS
+150 DFEITDMYFDESTT

-169 GISYTVPGSYIFQPT
+169 GISYTSPGTYLFQPT

-192 ISGAGGGGG
+192 MSGGGGGGG
-201 GAVKYTRHLEHS
+201 GAAKYRKHSEHS
-213 TRTVYVGGG
+213 SHLVYIRGGN
-222 KGGNGERII
+222 GGNGERII

-243 ITVGGGG
+243 ISVGGGG
-250 AAGSNRDIG
+250 AAGINASN
-259 LNYAEGSA
+259 SA
-267 PSGSNGASSAAFDM
+267 PSGSNGASSTAFDM
-281 IAKGGGGGI
+281 IAKGGGGGT
-290 GGARVKYYDSNI
+290 GGSKGEPN
-302 ESTTVKSVHG
+302 TPGT
-312 ADGTSYGNGANGGN
+312 DGTSYGNGAAGGA
-326 GGRGATGLLHP
+326 GGYGKSVFG
-337 NPSGPAQPTAGAN
+337 SSESQPTAGAN

-365 SGTQGDITLRSNKNI
+365 SGTQGDITLRSNKKI

-432 KSDDGESWRE
+432 KSDDGESWKE

-741 DIIYLVVKREING
+741 DIIYLVVQREING

-768 NSNNPDDYIM
+768 KSNNPDDYIM
-778 LDNAIEYRTAEKSS
+778 LDNAIEYSTAEKSS
-792 GETEIDAAELAGE
+792 GKTEIDAAELAGE
-805 KVTAIGDGRMYSG
+805 KVTVIGDGRMYSG

-852 IRTGDGT
+852 IKTGDGT

-895 EQNAVSD
+895 EQNVVSN

-929 DEPYPFNLMAVVRE
+929 DEPYPFNLLAVVRE